1 MICPRCKS
9 TVSFRKDVCENC
21 GEDLRLQKR
30 IIGASNRYYNLALDK
45 AKVRD
50 LSGALQFLKKS
61 LQLNK
66 KNTRARNLQGLIY
79 YEMGES
85 ILAMCTWVLSEQYD
99 DQNNEATGYLDKL
112 RNSPTKLEN
121 LNQAAKKFNTAL
133 SAAQMGNDDLA
144 MIQLKK
150 VVSMQPN
157 YIKAA
162 QLLAL
167 LYIRAGERDKASKL
181 LYKLKKIDINN
192 TITLRYLNEIGA
204 PAEQPVKAERTVQA
218 ASQTHDIFKE
228 TDKLNAISS
237 YKEVKPSPLP
247 WLNLFL
253 GLLLG
258 VVVTWYLIV
267 PEVQKYRET
276 EEVSE
281 LDKYVDQNEKQ
292 ENTIDVLENEIDDLK
307 KELDTAQGT
316 ITELENRE
324 LFDPAM
330 YDDLFQAISLYHQG
344 KTLKAAETLLDL
356 DQSVLTSK
364 SAKKMYNYV
373 KSKTFADASVQLY
386 QQGWQEYTDRKYEE
400 AKKTLKT
407 AVDFDSKNVDALYFL
422 GRTYDQLANTKKAK
436 ACYNKV
442 IKEFPNTSRASEA
455 TQRLN
460 ALNAQ

>member
-157 YIKAA
+157 YVKAA

-181 LYKLKKIDINN
+181 LYKLKKIDVNN

-228 TDKLNAISS
+228 TDKLNSISS

-292 ENTIDVLENEIDDLK
+292 ENTINVLENEIDDLK
-307 KELDTAQGT
+307 KKLDKAQGT

-324 LFDPAM
+324 VFDPAM

-344 KTLKAAETLLDL
+344 KTLEAAKNLLGL
-356 DQSVLTSK
+356 DQSILTSK

-386 QQGWQEYTDRKYEE
+386 QQGWQEYTNRKYDE

-407 AVDFDSKNVDALYFL
+407 AVEFDSKNADALYFL

-436 ACYNKV
+436 AYYNKV